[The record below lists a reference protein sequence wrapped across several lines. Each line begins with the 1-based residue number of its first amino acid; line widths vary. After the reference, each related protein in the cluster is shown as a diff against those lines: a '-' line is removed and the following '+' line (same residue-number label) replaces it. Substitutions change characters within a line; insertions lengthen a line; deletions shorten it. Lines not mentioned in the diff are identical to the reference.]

1 MSRDELLLIVKILE
15 LKELKSNFINTR
27 SYDKAADTRDQERL
41 HEWKLLKILGFT
53 SRECFETTNMR
64 KDEILS
70 DYFLEKFNIKYQS
83 KITNNFK
90 KSILRQIKLN
100 ELGI

>member
-1 MSRDELLLIVKILE
+1 MSRDELLLIVEILD

-27 SYDKAADTRDQERL
+27 SYDKAADARDQERF

-53 SRECFETTNMR
+53 SKETTNMR
-64 KDEILS
+64 KDEILN
-70 DYFLEKFNIKYQS
+70 DYFLEKFNIKYQR